1 MLSVDT
7 GIEEPWGDVPA
18 VPPAR
23 PRLARTAWIEH
34 VIAVVAVVA
43 GAMSALRLSEQRD
56 RIVVQETRG
65 HWRA

>member
-1 MLSVDT
+1 MLSVDA

-18 VPPAR
+18 LPAR
-23 PRLARTAWIEH
+23 PRLARTVWIEH

-65 HWRA
+65 HWPA